1 MVITAVTCCYVWCII
16 ILFVAPTT
24 APSTSNKNTGA
35 IIGGVIGGV
44 VFIIIVI
51 VLVVYFT
58 RRDDKRKLWYQVFL
72 YFFSLRRNFHSKVSF
87 LKVPLERLYLPWYA
101 FCMIESVKWV
111 TIQTWIEKLC
121 GQKKLVLVELTF

>member
-87 LKVPLERLYLPWYA
+87 LKVPLERLFTLRRFLYEWKCEISAHADLNRKIVWP
-101 FCMIESVKWV
+101 
-111 TIQTWIEKLC
+111 
-121 GQKKLVLVELTF
+121 KKLNLT